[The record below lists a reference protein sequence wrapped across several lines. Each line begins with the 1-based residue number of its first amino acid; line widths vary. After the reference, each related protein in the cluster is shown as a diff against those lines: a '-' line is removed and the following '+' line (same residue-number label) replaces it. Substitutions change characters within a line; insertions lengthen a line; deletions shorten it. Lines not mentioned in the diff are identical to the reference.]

1 MLTQIEKMALQKL
14 LDQIPV
20 SRPGHSDLTVAEIE
34 AVMMVH
40 GQAVGFTFEQV
51 SEFMLAGDI

>member
-1 MLTQIEKMALQKL
+1 MLTQSEKLALQTL

-20 SRPGHSDLTVAEIE
+20 SRPGQTDLTAAEIE
-34 AVMMVH
+34 AVMSVH
-40 GQAVGFTFEQV
+40 GRAVGFTSEQV